1 MSYVNPDA
9 LPGTDRLAER
19 PGGPGLR
26 PTEADEDTT
35 LRAAARIPRA
45 IGRDRTNDPRHA
57 TRRDSRDKAG
67 PARRLR
73 QSGAGRAMRLRALV
87 LLVPAALVACGPA
100 PDGGGTPSGEAQEV
114 SPLVA
119 RGLALELDTPYEL
132 PPGDPLHH
140 HIAGFANT
148 LCSAVF
154 LTGLDPEDAAA
165 NVGGFSAPFE
175 HRHHV
180 VDTIVD
186 FEREMVSLTL
196 PDGVTRTAKRYGSQG
211 CVAHAIGEDSV
222 RFTPSVVESALPPAE
237 TTPWPMGDI
246 LPAEPFP
253 PGIDMAGVE
262 EALDVAFGPP
272 EARTLAL
279 VVMREGRILGERYS
293 GEVDIHTP
301 LESWSMTK
309 SLTGALMGVLIEQG
323 AYELFQP
330 APVPEWQGAGDPRQ
344 AIRIGDIMRMSS
356 GLRIRAPQDPDFD
369 PAVGYPDHLYL
380 YTGTTNS
387 YEWAATRP
395 LQWEPNTVGRY
406 RNTDPVLASYLV
418 RLAVEGRGEDYH
430 AFPWRGLFDRIGIR
444 DAYIQTDIHGNYLG
458 QGYAFLSA
466 RDWARLGALYLQDGV
481 WEGERILPE
490 GYVDYATEPAP
501 AWVADG
507 RPTYGGAHMWV
518 NRQLSLP
525 VPEGSYAMSGAG
537 GQSTTMI
544 PSHGMVVVRI
554 GKYTGAGAG
563 GQALRAGL
571 ELLFEAVPPL

>member
-1 MSYVNPDA
+1 M
-9 LPGTDRLAER
+9 
-19 PGGPGLR
+19 
-26 PTEADEDTT
+26 
-35 LRAAARIPRA
+35 LRARGDANW
-45 IGRDRTNDPRHA
+45 GW
-57 TRRDSRDKAG
+57 
-67 PARRLR
+67 ARRLR
-73 QSGAGRAMRLRALV
+73 TLV
-87 LLVPAALVACGPA
+87 LFLPAALLACGTDSGPA
-100 PDGGGTPSGEAQEV
+100 SGGGGAPPGEDQEV

-119 RGLALELDTPYEL
+119 RGLALELETPYEL

-222 RFTPSVVESALPPAE
+222 RFAPSVIESALPPAE
-237 TTPWPMGDI
+237 STPWPMGDV
-246 LPAEPFP
+246 LADEPFP

-262 EALDVAFGPP
+262 EALEVAFGPP

-279 VVMREGRILGERYS
+279 VVMREGRILGEQYS
-293 GEVDIHTP
+293 DEVDIHTP

-309 SLTGALMGVLIEQG
+309 SLTGALMGVLIEEG
-323 AYELFQP
+323 AYELFEP
-330 APVPEWQGAGDPRQ
+330 APIPEWQGEGDPRQ

-369 PAVGYPDHLYL
+369 PSVGYPDHLYL

-406 RNTDPVLASYLV
+406 RNTDPILASYLV
-418 RLAVEGRGEDYH
+418 RLAVEARGEDYH
-430 AFPWRGLFDRIGIR
+430 AFPWRHLFDRIGIR
-444 DAYIQTDIHGNYLG
+444 DAYFQTDIYGNYLG

-466 RDWARLGALYLQDGV
+466 RDWARLGNLYLQDGV

-490 GYVDYATEPAP
+490 GYVEYATEPAP

-507 RPTYGGAHMWV
+507 RPTYGGAHIWV

-544 PSHGMVVVRI
+544 PSHGIVVVRI